1 MVRVL
6 DRYIGREVAAPLG
19 FGVAA
24 FSSLFL
30 GTDLINLARL
40 AIDTGVPITVVF
52 RLLLM
57 RLPQIIVWTLP
68 MSVLMAALLSLSKL
82 SANSEIVAMRAGGV
96 SYYRLIM
103 PVLAIGILVS
113 LLTMGVNELV
123 VPAANATY
131 ARIMREEITHETL
144 PAVTKNVILKE
155 YQDGRLSRFLYA
167 ADFDKATKTM
177 HDVSVLEFAGGRPA
191 RQTNAAKLVWEDNAW
206 YFVDGVVYSFRGERQ
221 QGGSGETVSLLRFT
235 GARQRLNIPQRPADI
250 PQQEKRPED
259 MTISELRQ
267 QIALLGR
274 GDHDLRQYQLQ
285 LHLKIAVPLASLVF
299 AVVGAP
305 LGIQSHR
312 SATSIGFGLSVI
324 IIFIYYIMLTFGTA
338 LGQSGQLPPALAAWL
353 QNIILGIVGLVL
365 IWRAR
370 K

>member
-1 MVRVL
+1 MLRVL
-6 DRYIGREVAAPLG
+6 DRYIGREMAAPLV

-24 FSSLFL
+24 FSSLFI

-40 AIDTGVPITVVF
+40 AIDTGVPAMVVF

-57 RLPQIIVWTLP
+57 RMPQIVVYTLP
-68 MSVLMAALLSLSKL
+68 MSVLMAALLSLSRL
-82 SANSEIVAMRAGGV
+82 SASSEIVAMRAGGV
-96 SYYRLIM
+96 SFYRLIM
-103 PVLAIGILVS
+103 PILAIGVLVS

-131 ARIMREEITHETL
+131 ARIMREEITHESL

-155 YQDGRLSRFLYA
+155 YQNGRLSRFLYA
-167 ADFDKATKTM
+167 ADFDKDTRTM
-177 HDVSVLEFAGGRPA
+177 HDVSMLEFAGGRPV
-191 RQTNAAKLVWEDNAW
+191 RQTNAARLVWEENAW
-206 YFVDGVVYSFRGERQ
+206 YFVDGVVYSFRGEQ
-221 QGGSGETVSLLRFT
+221 QESSAGAVSLLRFT
-235 GARQRLNIPQRPADI
+235 GARQRLNIPQKPADI

-267 QIALLGR
+267 RIALLGR

-299 AVVGAP
+299 AFVGAP

-324 IIFIYYIMLTFGTA
+324 IIFIYYIMLTFGSA

-353 QNIILGIVGLVL
+353 QNIILGVAGLIL

>member
-1 MVRVL
+1 MRVL
-6 DRYIGREVAAPLG
+6 DRYIGREMAAPLV

-24 FSSLFL
+24 FSSLFI

-40 AIDTGVPITVVF
+40 AIDTGVPAMVVF

-57 RLPQIIVWTLP
+57 RMPQIVVYTLP
-68 MSVLMAALLSLSKL
+68 MSVLMAALLSLSRL
-82 SANSEIVAMRAGGV
+82 SASSEIVAMRAGGV
-96 SYYRLIM
+96 SFYRLIM
-103 PVLAIGILVS
+103 PVLAIGVLVS

-131 ARIMREEITHETL
+131 ARIMREEITHESL
-144 PAVTKNVILKE
+144 PEVTKNVILKE

-167 ADFDKATKTM
+167 ADFDKDTRTM
-177 HDVSVLEFAGGRPA
+177 HDVSMLEFAGGRPV
-191 RQTNAAKLVWEDNAW
+191 RQTNAARLVWEENAW
-206 YFVDGVVYSFRGERQ
+206 YFVDGVVYSFRGEQ
-221 QGGSGETVSLLRFT
+221 QESSAGAVSLLRFT
-235 GARQRLNIPQRPADI
+235 GARQRLNIPQKPADI

-299 AVVGAP
+299 AFVGAP

-324 IIFIYYIMLTFGTA
+324 IIFIYYIMLTFGSA

-353 QNIILGIVGLVL
+353 QNIILGVAGLIL